1 MLRNYL
7 TIAYR
12 NLTKNPLYTSINIVG
27 LGIGL
32 AACILI
38 LLYVRGELGF
48 ERWVPDAE
56 RVYRVHARFDV
67 PGRAPIMSTSSPGPA
82 RAAMKEA
89 FPEIESIARI
99 HPRRAKV
106 RLEDKL
112 FYERLYLV
120 DSTWFEMFPPQFLE
134 GDPETAIADTA
145 SVVLSQSM
153 KEKYF
158 GQQPALGKTIS
169 LDDSVRDREF
179 KVTGVIANAPKNSE
193 FRWDFLGLF
202 DQEEFKKQS
211 WIAEQWTSVNVD
223 TYFKIHEGADGSAI
237 ASKLPE
243 FEKQYIPNA
252 NMGGKTIPV
261 HEFIELSIMPLLD
274 LHLHSVEGSQVNA
287 VTPYTSV
294 MTFAGVALLILI
306 IACINFMNLSTAR
319 ASQRAREVS
328 LRKVVGATRRELI
341 VQFLGESTMLA
352 LLGLALA
359 VAIAQIALPSY
370 SEFLDRELALTYF
383 GQGSVLPMMAGL
395 VLLVGVVGGL
405 YPAFYLS
412 RFKPAAVLKANKS
425 SETQGSTRLRGLL
438 VVLQFAVSIALII
451 CATIVYQQYNY
462 TQTKDLGFQKDNMI
476 IVRDIYREQ
485 AKKVSDVLRD
495 EIARVPGVAGVT
507 RSGMVPG
514 DGTENNGLLEL
525 PGDTRGEP
533 LVLGRYDVDWNFFE
547 QYGIELIAGRELSED
562 FANDDMTG
570 LYEQAEENP
579 ESVQDR
585 QVSLMLNREGVR
597 MLGFASPAD
606 AIGKAVRVTV
616 TEEVQVDGQ
625 IVGVIESFHYK
636 SIREEIRPTYYVH
649 DGTFS
654 AMTVKVAP
662 GADLD
667 AVMKD
672 VESVWRG
679 QVPEL
684 PFRGQILEENLAEL
698 YEAEEARA
706 QMFGAFSIL
715 AVVIA
720 CLGLYG
726 LASFTA
732 ARRTK
737 EIGIRK
743 VLGASTTDIVK
754 LLVWQ
759 FSKPVLV
766 ANLIAWP
773 VAAYAMNNWLTS
785 FQYRVSLN
793 PLLFVAAGLIALLIA
808 WVTVGGHAA
817 RFAQTRPSYALRYE

>member
-7 TIAYR
+7 TVAYR
-12 NLTKNPLYTSINIVG
+12 NLTKNPLYASINVVG

-32 AACILI
+32 AACVLI
-38 LLYVRGELGF
+38 LLYVRGELAF
-48 ERWVPDAE
+48 ESWVPDAE

-67 PGRAPIMSTSSPGPA
+67 PGRAPIMSTESPGPA
-82 RAAMKEA
+82 KDAMLEA
-89 FPEIESIARI
+89 FPEIESAARI
-99 HPRRAKV
+99 HSRRTKV
-106 RLEDKL
+106 RLDDEL
-112 FYERLYLV
+112 FYERMYLV
-120 DSTWFEMFPPQFLE
+120 DASWFEIFPPEFIE
-134 GDPETAIADTA
+134 GDPATAIQDTS
-145 SVVLSQSM
+145 SVILSQSM

-158 GQQPALGKTIS
+158 GQEPALGKTIS

-179 KVTGVIANAPKNSE
+179 KIAGVIADAPTNSE
-193 FRWDFLGLF
+193 FKWDFMGLF
-202 DQEEFKKQS
+202 DPEEFKEQP
-211 WIAEQWTSVNVD
+211 WVAEQWTSVNVG
-223 TYFKIHEGADGSAI
+223 TYFKVRPGTDASVI
-237 ASKLPE
+237 ASKLPD
-243 FEKQYIPNA
+243 FEKQHIPNA

-261 HEFIELSIMPLLD
+261 HEFIELSVMPLLD
-274 LHLHSVEGSQVNA
+274 LHLHAVEGSQVNA
-287 VTPYTSV
+287 ITPYTQV

-328 LRKVVGATRRELI
+328 LRKVVGATRREL
-341 VQFLGESTMLA
+341 VFQFLGESTLLA
-352 LLGLALA
+352 LLGLLLA
-359 VAIAQIALPSY
+359 IVVAWLALPSY
-370 SEFLDRELALTYF
+370 NEFLDRELTLTYF
-383 GQGSVLPMMAGL
+383 GAGSVLPML
-395 VLLVGVVGGL
+395 VALVVLVGIVGGL

-412 RFKPAAVLKANKS
+412 RFEPAAVLRANKS
-425 SETQGSTRLRGLL
+425 SESQGSARLRGLL

-462 TQTKDLGFQKDNMI
+462 TQTKDLGFRKDNMI
-476 IVRDIYREQ
+476 IVRDLYRTQ
-485 AKKVSDVLRD
+485 AKKVSDVLQK
-495 EIARVPGVAGVT
+495 EIARIPGVDGVT

-514 DGTENNGLLEL
+514 DGTENNGLLEV

-533 LVLGRYDVDWNFFE
+533 LVVGRYDVDWNFFDE
-547 QYGIELIAGRELSED
+547 YGIRVIAGRALSEE

-570 LYEQAEENP
+570 LYDMAEKDP
-579 ESVQDR
+579 ESMNGR
-585 QVSLMLNREGVR
+585 EVSIMLNREGVR
-597 MLGFASPAD
+597 MLGFEAPED
-606 AIGKAVRVTV
+606 AIGKPVRITM
-616 TEEVQVDGQ
+616 TEKAQVDAR
-625 IVGVIESFHYK
+625 IVGVIESFHFK
-636 SIREEIRPTYYVH
+636 SIREEIRPTYYIH
-649 DGTFS
+649 DGLF
-654 AMTVKVAP
+654 AVMTVRVAD

-667 AVMKD
+667 AVMKE
-672 VESVWRG
+672 VEGVWRT

-698 YEAEEARA
+698 YESERARA

-715 AVVIA
+715 AVIIA

-754 LLVWQ
+754 LLLWQ
-759 FSKPVLV
+759 FSKPVLI

-773 VAAYAMNNWLTS
+773 VAAYLMNDWLTS

-808 WVTVGGHAA
+808 WATVGGHAA
-817 RFAQTRPSYALRYE
+817 RFARTRPSYALRYE